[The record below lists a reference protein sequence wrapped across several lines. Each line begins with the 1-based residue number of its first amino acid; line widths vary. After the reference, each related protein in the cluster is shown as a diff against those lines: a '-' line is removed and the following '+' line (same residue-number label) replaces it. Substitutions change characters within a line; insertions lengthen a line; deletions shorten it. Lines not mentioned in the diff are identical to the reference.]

1 MSEVIISAQKRETAG
16 TSISRSLRRSGR
28 VPAVVYGAHNDAV
41 AVSVDRLEL
50 GRLLRSDFSII
61 TIDLD
66 GKKEQAVIKEVQVHP
81 VRSDVLH
88 VDFMR
93 VAAGSEIKV
102 TVPINYI
109 GESAGVK
116 LGGLL
121 SIMKNELTMQV
132 LPKNMPDTI
141 EVDITDME
149 IGDVVRVGDL
159 DLKDV
164 TILDDPAVMLCQVH
178 VTRKAAETLTEGEEE
193 ETGEVE
199 DGEAPEEG

>member
-28 VPAVVYGAHNDAV
+28 IPAVVYGASNDAI

-50 GRLLRSDFSII
+50 GRLLRSDFSVI

-81 VRSDVLH
+81 VHSDVLH

-109 GESAGVK
+109 GESEGVK

-141 EVDITDME
+141 EVDITNMA

-178 VTRKAAETLTEGEEE
+178 VTRKAAETLTDAEEE
-193 ETGEVE
+193 AGEVE
-199 DGEAPEEG
+199 DGETPEEG